1 MAKALRSTRVLTPQ
15 GIAPAAVIVDHGR
28 IAALANWNEVPSTA
42 ELVDFG
48 DLVLLPG
55 LVDSHVH
62 INEPGRTEWEGFAT
76 ATQAAASGG
85 VTTLVDMP
93 LNCVPETIN
102 LPALEAKRNA
112 AQGKAWVDWAAWG
125 GVVRGNAESLPS
137 LAHAGVPGFKCFLIH
152 SGIDGFAWVDEP
164 DLRAAL
170 KKLRGTGLPLL
181 AHAEVAGPVDAAT
194 ESLNKVGADWRKYST
209 YLRSRPDAAEIEA
222 IALLIRLAEEFQTPI
237 HIVHL
242 SSAQALPLLRD
253 ARQRGVP
260 VTVET
265 CAHYLWFEAAE
276 IPDGATQYKCA
287 PPIRDA
293 GNREALWNALNEGLI
308 EMVITDHS
316 PCPPVLKLQ
325 AEMRLP
331 ARPEYENVAMKT
343 ASELAKLMH
352 FPEERIEDLKTA
364 LSQAVSD
371 AIEHG
376 QSNINVSLG
385 NETGRWDKAWGGI
398 ASLGLALPVLWT
410 GMKQRG
416 IGLERIGEWMAAAPV
431 RLAGMNGRKGVIA
444 VDADAD
450 FAVFDPEVKW
460 TVASSDLYFRHKL
473 SPYLGVELQ
482 GRVLETWLRGA
493 PVFRAGAHLG
503 KARGKEQVRS

>member
-1 MAKALRSTRVLTPQ
+1 MAKALRSTRVLTPH
-15 GIAPAAVIVDHGR
+15 GIAPAAVIVDHER
-28 IAALANWNEVPSTA
+28 IVALGGWHEAPVDA
-42 ELVDFG
+42 ELIDFG

-62 INEPGRTEWEGFAT
+62 INEPGRAEWEGFET
-76 ATQAAASGG
+76 ATQAAAAGG

-93 LNCVPETIN
+93 LNCVPETIDV
-102 LPALEAKRNA
+102 PALEAKRAA

-137 LAHAGVPGFKCFLIH
+137 LVRVGVPGFKCFLIH
-152 SGIDGFAWVDEP
+152 SGIDGFAWVDET

-170 KKLRGTGLPLL
+170 EKLRGIGLPLL
-181 AHAEVAGPVDAAT
+181 AHAEVAGQVGAAT
-194 ESLNKVGADWRKYST
+194 RALDRMSADWRKYST
-209 YLRSRPDAAEIEA
+209 YLRSHPDDAEIEA

-253 ARQRGVP
+253 ARERGVP

-265 CAHYLWFEAAE
+265 CAHYLWFDAAE
-276 IPDGATQYKCA
+276 IADGATQYKCA

-316 PCPPVLKLQ
+316 PCLP
-325 AEMRLP
+325 EMKR
-331 ARPEYENVAMKT
+331 R
-343 ASELAKLMH
+343 
-352 FPEERIEDLKTA
+352 EE
-364 LSQAVSD
+364 
-371 AIEHG
+371 
-376 QSNINVSLG
+376 
-385 NETGRWDKAWGGI
+385 GRWDLAWGGI

-410 GMKQRG
+410 AMKQRG
-416 IGLERIGEWMAAAPV
+416 IGLERISEWMAAAPA
-431 RLAGMNGRKGVIA
+431 RLAGMSGRKGVIA
-444 VDADAD
+444 IGADAD
-450 FAVFDPEVKW
+450 FAVFDPEARW
-460 TVASSDLYFRHKL
+460 TVAPSDLRFRHKI
-473 SPYLGVELQ
+473 SPYLGAELM

-493 PVFRAGAHLG
+493 PVFRAGAPVG
-503 KARGKEQVRS
+503 EAGGREQVR